1 MDKTP
6 LLSHEGMKQKA
17 VPCMHYLNI
26 IGIPFIIGL
35 LYALFGVDKDECEI
49 ANTWLYVELIAQ
61 VVITVASILQ
71 ISKRM
76 ISKSNALV
84 KVPLLLVALFQ
95 ITWLVLGTIWIFD
108 DSLCVQAYT
117 EALVMI
123 AAIAIVTFASILVF
137 LILYIITAI
146 TESRKKKH

>member
-26 IGIPFIIGL
+26 LGIPFIISL
-35 LYALFGVDKDECEI
+35 LYALFGVDKNDCEI
-49 ANTWLYVELIAQ
+49 GNTWLYVELIVQ
-61 VVITVASILQ
+61 VVITVASISQ

-84 KVPLLLVALFQ
+84 KVPLLIVGLFQ
-95 ITWLVLGTIWIFD
+95 IIWLILGVVWIFD
-108 DSLCVQAYT
+108 ESLCVQSYN
-117 EALVMI
+117 EALVVI

-137 LILYIITAI
+137 LVLYIITVI